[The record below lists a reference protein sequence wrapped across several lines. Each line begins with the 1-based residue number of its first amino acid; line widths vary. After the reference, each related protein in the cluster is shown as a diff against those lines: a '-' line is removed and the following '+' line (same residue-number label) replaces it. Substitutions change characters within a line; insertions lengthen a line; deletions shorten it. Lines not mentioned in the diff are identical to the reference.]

1 MCYLPID
8 VAFFVFGQGW
18 GEFSFGLKGTRVL
31 VEDWLF
37 SILLLVEGCVGFSEV
52 VSISAEFYK
61 WRCQQL
67 GFVYFRLVF
76 HANFNLPVVRQ
87 GFMEFLNSLAVLDK
101 VQLLSSCCLVR
112 SSWIAS
118 VGRKPGTVSYVRSL
132 ICVIPADIQSE
143 NIRSAS

>member
-1 MCYLPID
+1 M
-8 VAFFVFGQGW
+8 
-18 GEFSFGLKGTRVL
+18 L

-76 HANFNLPVVRQ
+76 LANFNLPIVRQ
-87 GFMEFLNSLAVLDK
+87 DFMEFLNSLAVLDK

-112 SSWIAS
+112 SSLIAS